1 MQHRIIETS
10 YGEVMIKEED
20 DFLCSAYIGDDWDEF
35 VGEIPCYINDD
46 EQHIIYELERIL

>member
-20 DFLCSAYIGDDWDEF
+20 DFLCSAYIGDNWDEF
-35 VGEIPCYINDD
+35 VGEIPCSINDD
-46 EQHIIYELERIL
+46 EQHIVYEIERIL